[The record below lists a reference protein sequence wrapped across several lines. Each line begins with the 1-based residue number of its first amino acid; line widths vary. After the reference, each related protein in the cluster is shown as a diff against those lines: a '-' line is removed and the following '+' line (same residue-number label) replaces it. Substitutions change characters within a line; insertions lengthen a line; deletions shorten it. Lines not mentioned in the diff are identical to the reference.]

1 MKVYKA
7 VGDEFGSYKK
17 VIIDLDNKG
26 LCLVSGPTGAGK
38 STMFDLVP
46 WTLFGVTAKNGA
58 ADDVIN
64 WQAESETTGRVTL
77 LAKGKRITITRVR
90 GKRKDLCFCYDG
102 GELIRGKDIPD
113 TQKLINNLLG
123 MTPEVYLASAYYHE
137 FSQPAA
143 FFTATAK
150 NRRQLTEQL
159 ADLSFA
165 TNLTSNAAEY
175 KKQLKNE
182 ILSKKEN
189 LLKLRAYLESC
200 KNQKILNKNRYKE
213 WEIVNKDEG
222 NEELTKYEAGKAKW
236 QKDVEK
242 EIQRTKTSIE
252 EVLKCTNE
260 AHTLSTQI
268 TGLTSR
274 IDKLSAEI
282 CGECGSPKNSK
293 QVLVLTKDKHQTEMR
308 LNKIRQAITTAAQL
322 ERDIER
328 LKKATY
334 PAPPVFIKKANP
346 YQAALLELTDA
357 ISQHTLAVEASQQEM
372 AGLIE
377 ELENIELLSVV
388 IDDLRAIRIKNTIV
402 ELEKQ
407 TNKFLSD
414 YFDAEIKVAFTI
426 EDADKLEVII
436 HKNLGYFV
444 ASYQQLSKGQRQLL
458 KLTFSLA
465 VMRTVSNYHGIQPS
479 TIFLDEAMDGL
490 DEQMKAKGLNLLNA
504 LTKEYSSVFFI
515 DHSESIKAACNNRYE
530 VSLIDG
536 KSQIEK
542 A

>member
-1 MKVYKA
+1 
-7 VGDEFGSYKK
+7 
-17 VIIDLDNKG
+17 
-26 LCLVSGPTGAGK
+26 
-38 STMFDLVP
+38 
-46 WTLFGVTAKNGA
+46 
-58 ADDVIN
+58 
-64 WQAESETTGRVTL
+64 
-77 LAKGKRITITRVR
+77 
-90 GKRKDLCFCYDG
+90 
-102 GELIRGKDIPD
+102 
-113 TQKLINNLLG
+113 
-123 MTPEVYLASAYYHE
+123 
-137 FSQPAA
+137 
-143 FFTATAK
+143 
-150 NRRQLTEQL
+150 
-159 ADLSFA
+159 
-165 TNLTSNAAEY
+165 
-175 KKQLKNE
+175 
-182 ILSKKEN
+182 
-189 LLKLRAYLESC
+189 
-200 KNQKILNKNRYKE
+200 
-213 WEIVNKDEG
+213 
-222 NEELTKYEAGKAKW
+222 
-236 QKDVEK
+236 
-242 EIQRTKTSIE
+242 
-252 EVLKCTNE
+252 
-260 AHTLSTQI
+260 
-268 TGLTSR
+268 
-274 IDKLSAEI
+274 
-282 CGECGSPKNSK
+282 
-293 QVLVLTKDKHQTEMR
+293 
-308 LNKIRQAITTAAQL
+308 
-322 ERDIER
+322 
-328 LKKATY
+328 
-334 PAPPVFIKKANP
+334 
-346 YQAALLELTDA
+346 
-357 ISQHTLAVEASQQEM
+357 M